1 MDGWTET
8 LDAARRLVTGRDA
21 VRLANLA
28 IAAQADARVRPPQTA
43 LTGADLVTRTQELAL
58 DDLPAALD
66 EAAWSALSEA
76 ATIASTDIDSRAGMD
91 RWVQAF
97 QGTDPARKSRGAYAT
112 PYALA
117 RPMAKLLL
125 HRCPDAQRIVDP
137 SAGAGGLL
145 IAVLDELAQLDGS
158 PYLHVE
164 RLHGVELDPVAR
176 ELACLLIWLAA
187 GSTQVSL
194 AGIAERVVVDN
205 AITRDWSADEPY
217 DALVMNPPWDSLRG
231 AAAASS
237 EVAADRSA
245 TGIRLAKPLP
255 AVADDLPPLFS
266 MQGRGDRNLY
276 KAFVELAPHL
286 VRPEGRIVALIPG
299 AWSSDLGTKDL
310 RRLYLER
317 LTIEQWTSFENRKKY
332 FPIDNRY
339 KFGVLAAR
347 RSASTTE
354 QLRTRAFAA
363 DVGDLDRE
371 HVNVTHEQLMLIGGP
386 ANGIPDITSRSEVET
401 LARYKQRT
409 KEFFDPTGP
418 FGTIVY
424 EREVD
429 MTEGRKRRQFA
440 RLEDVDATLVAPGA
454 WQGKDNRR
462 LVPLIEGR
470 MVGQFECFAKSWVS
484 GSGRSAAWTYTDG
497 RPLRECRPQFL
508 IERRETAPHRVA
520 LCDVTSATNTRTV
533 MATIVP
539 DGWACGN
546 TAPVLRFRSARDAFA
561 ATAVL
566 NSMVFDWQARRM
578 MAGLHLNKFYL
589 ESMVWPRL
597 SDADLDELAAA
608 AVSLHARSPRF
619 AELGLS
625 LGYTAGAWPLD
636 FVATHVL
643 IERVTARGFGLTS
656 TQLRVILD
664 GDLTHRR
671 GFWRHFA
678 ADPHAFAIATTLVPP
693 VPTQMRLGLC

>member
-8 LDAARRLVTGRDA
+8 LNAARRLAAGRDA
-21 VRLANLA
+21 VRLSNLA
-28 IAAQADARVRPPQTA
+28 IAAQADARARPPRTA
-43 LTGADLVTRTQELAL
+43 LAASELAARTRDLAL
-58 DDLPAALD
+58 DRLPVGPG
-66 EAAWSALSEA
+66 EAAWAALAEASASA
-76 ATIASTDIDSRAGMD
+76 CTDVASRAGID

-125 HRCPDAQRIVDP
+125 RGRPEAQRIVDP

-145 IAVLDELAQLDGS
+145 IAVLDELARIDGA
-158 PYLHVE
+158 PHRHVE

-187 GSTQVSL
+187 GSTQASL

-205 AITRDWSADEPY
+205 AITRDWAADEPY

-237 EVAADRSA
+237 DVAADRSV
-245 TGIRLAKPLP
+245 TGVRLGTALP

-317 LTIEQWTSFENRKKY
+317 LTVEQWTSFENREKY
-332 FPIDNRY
+332 FPIDSRY

-347 RSASTTE
+347 RSASAAGE
-354 QLRTRAFAA
+354 LRTRAFAA

-371 HVNVTHEQLMLIGGP
+371 HVTVTHEQLALIGGP

-401 LARYKQRT
+401 LTRYKQRT
-409 KEFFDPTGP
+409 KELFDPAGP
-418 FGTIVY
+418 FGPIVY

-429 MTEGRKRRQFA
+429 MTEGRKRRLFV
-440 RLEDVDATLVAPGA
+440 RFEDVDTVRVAPGA
-454 WQGKDNRR
+454 WRDEDDRD
-462 LVPLIEGR
+462 LVPLVEGR

-484 GSGRSAAWTYTDG
+484 GSGRSAVWTYTDG

-508 IERRETAPHRVA
+508 IERRETAPYRVA

-539 DGWACGN
+539 DGWSCGN
-546 TAPVLRFRSARDAFA
+546 TAPVLRFGSARDAFA

-566 NSMVFDWQARRM
+566 NSMVFDWQARRV

-597 SDADLDELAAA
+597 SDQDLDELAVAGA
-608 AVSLHARSPRF
+608 SLHARSPRF
-619 AELGLS
+619 AELGLPPDDD
-625 LGYTAGAWPLD
+625 ARAWSLD

-643 IERVTARGFGLTS
+643 IERTTARGFGLTP

-664 GDLTHRR
+664 GGLEHRR

-678 ADPHAFAIATTLVPP
+678 ADPHAFAIATTLAPP
-693 VPTQMRLGLC
+693 LPTQLQLGSC